1 MIQRELLLKYKEL
14 FYKNKNDIRYLKD
27 AILFLVN
34 EKTADPE
41 YQNCIEWIGNE
52 ISSEFKKKSLT
63 QGKKAEIG
71 ALVAHIV
78 YYGADVLPTLKAI
91 AEWLGIAETTVRDG
105 YYKIKNTYNFDP
117 KTTSSEDFSIFL
129 YDYESIPLY
138 IASDQFKKK
147 RPFPGTGSEKN
158 HEYWQVW
165 QSMIAAHD
173 AALEREKIER
183 GWDINFLHMS
193 NVATQK

>member
-34 EKTADPE
+34 QKAIDPE
-41 YQNCIEWIGNE
+41 YQDCIEWIGNE
-52 ISSEFKKKSLT
+52 ISNEFKKKSLT

-117 KTTSSEDFSIFL
+117 KNASDEDFITFL
-129 YDYESIPLY
+129 YDYDLTPIY
-138 IASDQFKKK
+138 IVSEQHKLK
-147 RPFPGTGSEKN
+147 RHFPGVGSDKN
-158 HEYWQVW
+158 HEYWKVW
-165 QSMIAAHD
+165 QSMISAHD
-173 AALEREKIER
+173 AALEREKIQN
-183 GWDINFLHMS
+183 GWDVNYRLFQALS
-193 NVATQK
+193 TQE